1 MVAPIL
7 KRESEKSLS
16 LKVLI
21 NKEDLGIVG
30 LILDEIEFRF
40 WGCWV
45 DFLLIFVVF
54 DDMRCDK
61 EFGED
66 EIVILVYFVGGFGI
80 FDSKILKLVYR

>member
-61 EFGED
+61 EFGEGG
-66 EIVILVYFVGGFGI
+66 IGVLVDFVGF
-80 FDSKILKLVYR
+80 

>member
-1 MVAPIL
+1 M
-7 KRESEKSLS
+7 
-16 LKVLI
+16 LI

-45 DFLLIFVVF
+45 DFLLIFVMF

-61 EFGED
+61 GFGEG
-66 EIVILVYFVGGFGI
+66 ELGFWLILLG
-80 FDSKILKLVYR
+80 KLGSLMVKF